1 MDEDKVYL
9 VWKDVNTG
17 KKFKVGMLYKED
29 DMFYFRYVLENLKEA
44 EEHGF
49 HLLIPFPNFNAIYFC
64 PHLFA
69 NFASRL
75 PDKSRPEIDKIL
87 KEYGMT
93 EYDEFELLKRSGAK
107 LPTDGYGFVSMKSID
122 FDSIEMKHNKLI
134 SEAKKYMSTI
144 KDYEHD
150 INHMYDVVNYTKE
163 LLSNMTGVDVS
174 LVRPPYGEINNRI
187 KRRYDVPYILWSND
201 TKDWK
206 LKDANKIY
214 EKVIN
219 EVSDGDII
227 LMHETY
233 LPSVTALDMIIPK
246 LQEMGYQIVTVSE
259 LANLNN
265 AKLEN
270 GVVYHSFK

>member
-1 MDEDKVYL
+1 MLTRLSDYKLDK
-9 VWKDVNTG
+9 
-17 KKFKVGMLYKED
+17 
-29 DMFYFRYVLENLKEA
+29 
-44 EEHGF
+44 
-49 HLLIPFPNFNAIYFC
+49 
-64 PHLFA
+64 
-69 NFASRL
+69 
-75 PDKSRPEIDKIL
+75 EI
-87 KEYGMT
+87 
-93 EYDEFELLKRSGAK
+93 
-107 LPTDGYGFVSMKSID
+107 
-122 FDSIEMKHNKLI
+122 
-134 SEAKKYMSTI
+134 
-144 KDYEHD
+144 
-150 INHMYDVVNYTKE
+150 NYTKE
-163 LLSNMTGVDVS
+163 LLSNMTGVDVF

-187 KRRYDVPYILWSND
+187 KRRYDVPYILWSID

-233 LPSVTALDMIIPK
+233 LSSVTALDMIIPK

>member
-1 MDEDKVYL
+1 M
-9 VWKDVNTG
+9 
-17 KKFKVGMLYKED
+17 FKMNGLS
-29 DMFYFRYVLENLKEA
+29 LEKEA
-44 EEHGF
+44 EVSNQSTEESTLVMEERILTKGKKSVAITFDDGPSRYTLKVKEIMDKYNVKGTFFMLGRNLSTGYTDTLKSLVNSGYEIGIHGYS
-49 HLLIPFPNFNAIYFC
+49 HKMLT
-64 PHLFA
+64 
-69 NFASRL
+69 RL
-75 PDKSRPEIDKIL
+75 SDYKLDKEI
-87 KEYGMT
+87 
-93 EYDEFELLKRSGAK
+93 
-107 LPTDGYGFVSMKSID
+107 
-122 FDSIEMKHNKLI
+122 
-134 SEAKKYMSTI
+134 
-144 KDYEHD
+144 
-150 INHMYDVVNYTKE
+150 NYTKE
-163 LLSNMTGVDVS
+163 LLSNMTGSDVF

-187 KRRYDVPYILWSND
+187 KKKYDVPYILWSID

-265 AKLEN
+265 AKLKN

>member
-1 MDEDKVYL
+1 MNKYIMFLIIL
-9 VWKDVNTG
+9 VISPVIM
-17 KKFKVGMLYKED
+17 FKMNGLS
-29 DMFYFRYVLENLKEA
+29 LEKEA
-44 EEHGF
+44 EVSNQSTEESTLVMEERILTKGKKSVAITFDDGPSRYTLKVKEIMDKYNVKGTFFMLGCDLSTGYTDTLKSLVNSGYEIGIHGYS
-49 HLLIPFPNFNAIYFC
+49 HKMLT
-64 PHLFA
+64 
-69 NFASRL
+69 RL
-75 PDKSRPEIDKIL
+75 SDYKLDKEI
-87 KEYGMT
+87 
-93 EYDEFELLKRSGAK
+93 
-107 LPTDGYGFVSMKSID
+107 
-122 FDSIEMKHNKLI
+122 
-134 SEAKKYMSTI
+134 
-144 KDYEHD
+144 
-150 INHMYDVVNYTKE
+150 NYTKE

-187 KRRYDVPYILWSND
+187 KRRYDVPYILWSID